1 MTTAVQTM
9 DPRQGHLPPSPP
21 KEDPLASLRQRMAEK
36 RAEIDANLSPSA
48 RARNGFDDDDA
59 AADDAA
65 TDQAFPPQPP
75 PPVSTEPPMKSVEL
89 ALDDFDVA
97 SLKRNLELAI
107 ATIREMQQRLVAS
120 NRAIETATAERNAA
134 RRDLARAERDVQRLA
149 AAANARARQHES
161 ERDLLAARH
170 ASERRESLERQRAE
184 HAQELNAQL
193 AESQAAQEAQSREI
207 AALAADLR
215 TAQGKERGVS
225 ELREKLSRA
234 EALNSSQK
242 ERIRT
247 LETAEVDLGKAL
259 AAKQSALE
267 AQQASLKEAQKANQK
282 RDEECARA
290 DRAEQCVDQLKI
302 KCSNLDRDVAALR
315 ADAQIR
321 EAAQS
326 RSRRIARGSATRD
339 AKTRRGTR
347 ARRRRGEA
355 GKARC
360 SGTSRNFPET
370 TRSAIGP

>member
-1 MTTAVQTM
+1 MATAVQTM
-9 DPRQGHLPPSPP
+9 DPRQGHLPPSPQ

-234 EALNSSQK
+234 EALNSSAK
-242 ERIRT
+242 ERIAA

-267 AQQASLKEAQKANQK
+267 AQQLARSQCEQANQK
-282 RDEECARA
+282 R
-290 DRAEQCVDQLKI
+290 
-302 KCSNLDRDVAALR
+302 
-315 ADAQIR
+315 
-321 EAAQS
+321 
-326 RSRRIARGSATRD
+326 
-339 AKTRRGTR
+339 
-347 ARRRRGEA
+347 
-355 GKARC
+355 
-360 SGTSRNFPET
+360 
-370 TRSAIGP
+370 TRSARGRIAPRRAWIN

>member
-1 MTTAVQTM
+1 
-9 DPRQGHLPPSPP
+9 
-21 KEDPLASLRQRMAEK
+21 
-36 RAEIDANLSPSA
+36 
-48 RARNGFDDDDA
+48 
-59 AADDAA
+59 
-65 TDQAFPPQPP
+65 
-75 PPVSTEPPMKSVEL
+75 MKSVEL

-97 SLKRNLELAI
+97 SLERNLELAI

-120 NRAIETATAERNAA
+120 NRAIETATAETERGSK
-134 RRDLARAERDVQRLA
+134 RLARAERA
-149 AAANARARQHES
+149 EISKAPTRARQHES

-215 TAQGKERGVS
+215 DCARKERGVS

-282 RDEECARA
+282 RDEESRGRIELNNAWT
-290 DRAEQCVDQLKI
+290 
-302 KCSNLDRDVAALR
+302 S
-315 ADAQIR
+315 
-321 EAAQS
+321 S
-326 RSRRIARGSATRD
+326 RSSV
-339 AKTRRGTR
+339 
-347 ARRRRGEA
+347 
-355 GKARC
+355 
-360 SGTSRNFPET
+360 
-370 TRSAIGP
+370 AI